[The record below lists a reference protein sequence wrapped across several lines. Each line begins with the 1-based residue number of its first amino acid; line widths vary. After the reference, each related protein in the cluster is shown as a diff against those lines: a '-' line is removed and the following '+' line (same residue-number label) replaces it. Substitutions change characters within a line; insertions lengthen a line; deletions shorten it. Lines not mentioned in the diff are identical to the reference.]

1 VSTRSR
7 SSTHRYSSSIDTS
20 TTHHVDSTNSPSIV
34 SSVETEPSQSQSQS
48 QSQPPLQ
55 INLLTIHQPELEEI
69 LASWNQPKYR
79 AKQILTWVH
88 SKGVTQFSQ
97 MNNIPKQL
105 RTLLEQH
112 TTIGSL
118 HLELEAVSKDG
129 TVKRAYKLWDGQLI
143 ESVLMP
149 YEDGRQT
156 ACISSQ
162 AGCAMGCVFCATG
175 QMGFARQLTP
185 DEIFEQVARFAAELS
200 KEDKRLSN
208 IVMMG
213 MGEPLANYRNV
224 MEAIRRMNTD
234 LGIGARKI
242 TVSTV
247 GVVPNIRKLIQEDI
261 QVRLAVSLHCSSDE
275 ERTQLLPANKRYG
288 GLDELMMAI
297 REYIDTTN
305 RRVTLEWAL
314 IENENDTPDVARQL
328 GHLLKRFGIRRDMT
342 HVNLI
347 PLNPT
352 GGFEGGPSGRKNVN
366 EFVNVLEKEFGITA
380 TPRMRRG
387 IDIDAGC
394 GQLKAAVKKKEDKE
408 AMEAVAVEKQ
418 VGVGGESKASA
429 LDELKSFAVPEATSM
444 SMAGVW
450 EDEDEDVHVHVDD
463 TEERGSL
470 VVPAAETETSLES
483 MYTERIRKSNNLV
496 QGSIVEFEIHNAVNL
511 DSEDDE
517 FVDETYENDLDK
529 REAERLIHL
538 VNISFPQLSSDGE
551 EMESPLVGPTTTIL
565 DQDSLSKAKKRRKK
579 ILKNL
584 KAIKNLIKMK
594 SGGKEMNEDQ
604 MEKIGREKELQLELE
619 SVEHNLQ

>member
-1 VSTRSR
+1 
-7 SSTHRYSSSIDTS
+7 
-20 TTHHVDSTNSPSIV
+20 
-34 SSVETEPSQSQSQS
+34 
-48 QSQPPLQ
+48 
-55 INLLTIHQPELEEI
+55 
-69 LASWNQPKYR
+69 
-79 AKQILTWVH
+79 
-88 SKGVTQFSQ
+88 
-97 MNNIPKQL
+97 
-105 RTLLEQH
+105 
-112 TTIGSL
+112 
-118 HLELEAVSKDG
+118 
-129 TVKRAYKLWDGQLI
+129 
-143 ESVLMP
+143 MP
-149 YEDGRQT
+149 YEDGRNT

-224 MEAIRRMNTD
+224 MEAIKRMNSE

-247 GVVPNIRKLIQEDI
+247 GVVPNIRKLIEEDI

-288 GLDELMMAI
+288 GLDELMMVI
-297 REYIDTTN
+297 KEYIDTTN

-314 IENENDTPDVARQL
+314 IENENDTPEVARQL

-408 AMEAVAVEKQ
+408 ATERRQ
-418 VGVGGESKASA
+418 LVGGEPSA
-429 LDELKSFAVPEATSM
+429 LEELKAFAQVSEVPAETM

-450 EDEDEDVHVHVDD
+450 EDVDEDVDD
-463 TEERGSL
+463 TEESGSL
-470 VVPAAETETSLES
+470 PVRVVPAAAETSLES
-483 MYTERIRKSNNLV
+483 MYSEHIRKSNSLAN
-496 QGSIVEFEIHNAVNL
+496 GSIVEFELLNAVNL
-511 DSEDDE
+511 DDEDADE
-517 FVDETYENDLDK
+517 FEDETYENDLDR
-529 REAERLIHL
+529 REAERLISL
-538 VNISFPQLSSDGE
+538 VKISFPQVSGE
-551 EMESPLVGPTTTIL
+551 EMESPLVGPTTTIM
-565 DQDSLSKAKKRRKK
+565 DEDSVNSARKRRKK

-584 KAIKNLIKMK
+584 KAINNLKKMVAY
-594 SGGKEMNEDQ
+594 GKEMNEDQ

>member
-1 VSTRSR
+1 
-7 SSTHRYSSSIDTS
+7 
-20 TTHHVDSTNSPSIV
+20 
-34 SSVETEPSQSQSQS
+34 
-48 QSQPPLQ
+48 
-55 INLLTIHQPELEEI
+55 
-69 LASWNQPKYR
+69 
-79 AKQILTWVH
+79 
-88 SKGVTQFSQ
+88 
-97 MNNIPKQL
+97 
-105 RTLLEQH
+105 
-112 TTIGSL
+112 
-118 HLELEAVSKDG
+118 
-129 TVKRAYKLWDGQLI
+129 
-143 ESVLMP
+143 MP
-149 YEDGRQT
+149 YEDGRNT

-224 MEAIRRMNTD
+224 MEAIKRMNSE

-247 GVVPNIRKLIQEDI
+247 GVVPNIRKLIEEDI

-288 GLDELMMAI
+288 GLDELMMVI
-297 REYIDTTN
+297 KEYIDTTN

-314 IENENDTPDVARQL
+314 IENENDTPEVARQL

-408 AMEAVAVEKQ
+408 ATEKRQ
-418 VGVGGESKASA
+418 LVGGEPSA
-429 LDELKSFAVPEATSM
+429 LDELKAFAQVSEVPAETM

-450 EDEDEDVHVHVDD
+450 EDVDEDVDD
-463 TEERGSL
+463 TIESVSLPVL
-470 VVPAAETETSLES
+470 VVPAASEISLES
-483 MYTERIRKSNNLV
+483 MYTEHIRKSNSLAN
-496 QGSIVEFEIHNAVNL
+496 GSIVEFELLNAVNL
-511 DSEDDE
+511 DDEDADE
-517 FVDETYENDLDK
+517 FEDETYENDLDK
-529 REAERLIHL
+529 REAERLISL
-538 VNISFPQLSSDGE
+538 VKISFPQVSGD
-551 EMESPLVGPTTTIL
+551 EMESPLVGPTTTIM
-565 DQDSLSKAKKRRKK
+565 DEDSVNSARKRRKK

-584 KAIKNLIKMK
+584 KAINNLKKMVAY
-594 SGGKEMNEDQ
+594 GKEMNEDQ
-604 MEKIGREKELQLELE
+604 KEKIGREKELQLELE

>member
-1 VSTRSR
+1 
-7 SSTHRYSSSIDTS
+7 
-20 TTHHVDSTNSPSIV
+20 
-34 SSVETEPSQSQSQS
+34 
-48 QSQPPLQ
+48 
-55 INLLTIHQPELEEI
+55 
-69 LASWNQPKYR
+69 
-79 AKQILTWVH
+79 
-88 SKGVTQFSQ
+88 
-97 MNNIPKQL
+97 
-105 RTLLEQH
+105 
-112 TTIGSL
+112 
-118 HLELEAVSKDG
+118 
-129 TVKRAYKLWDGQLI
+129 
-143 ESVLMP
+143 MP
-149 YEDGRQT
+149 YEDGRNT

-224 MEAIRRMNTD
+224 MEAIKRMNSE

-247 GVVPNIRKLIQEDI
+247 GVVPNIRKLIEEDI

-288 GLDELMMAI
+288 GLDELMMVI
-297 REYIDTTN
+297 KEYIDTTN

-314 IENENDTPDVARQL
+314 IENENDTPEVARQL

-408 AMEAVAVEKQ
+408 ATEKRQ
-418 VGVGGESKASA
+418 LVGGEPSA
-429 LDELKSFAVPEATSM
+429 LEELKAFAQVSEVPAETM

-450 EDEDEDVHVHVDD
+450 EDVDEDVDD
-463 TEERGSL
+463 TIESVSLPVL
-470 VVPAAETETSLES
+470 VVPAASEISLES
-483 MYTERIRKSNNLV
+483 MYTEHIRKSNSLAN
-496 QGSIVEFEIHNAVNL
+496 GSIVEFELLNAVNL
-511 DSEDDE
+511 DDEDADE
-517 FVDETYENDLDK
+517 FEDETYENDLDK
-529 REAERLIHL
+529 REAERLISL
-538 VNISFPQLSSDGE
+538 VKISFPQVSGD
-551 EMESPLVGPTTTIL
+551 EMESPLVGPTTTIM
-565 DQDSLSKAKKRRKK
+565 DEDSVNSARKRRKK

-584 KAIKNLIKMK
+584 KAINNLKKMVAY
-594 SGGKEMNEDQ
+594 GKEMNEDQ
-604 MEKIGREKELQLELE
+604 VEKIGREKELQLELE

>member
-1 VSTRSR
+1 
-7 SSTHRYSSSIDTS
+7 
-20 TTHHVDSTNSPSIV
+20 
-34 SSVETEPSQSQSQS
+34 
-48 QSQPPLQ
+48 
-55 INLLTIHQPELEEI
+55 
-69 LASWNQPKYR
+69 
-79 AKQILTWVH
+79 
-88 SKGVTQFSQ
+88 
-97 MNNIPKQL
+97 
-105 RTLLEQH
+105 
-112 TTIGSL
+112 
-118 HLELEAVSKDG
+118 
-129 TVKRAYKLWDGQLI
+129 
-143 ESVLMP
+143 
-149 YEDGRQT
+149 
-156 ACISSQ
+156 
-162 AGCAMGCVFCATG
+162 
-175 QMGFARQLTP
+175 MGFARQLTP

-224 MEAIRRMNTD
+224 MEAIKRMNSE

-247 GVVPNIRKLIQEDI
+247 GVVPNIRKLIEEDI

-288 GLDELMMAI
+288 GLDELMMVI
-297 REYIDTTN
+297 KEYIDTTN

-314 IENENDTPDVARQL
+314 IENENDTPEVARQL

-408 AMEAVAVEKQ
+408 ATEKRQ
-418 VGVGGESKASA
+418 LVGGEPSV
-429 LDELKSFAVPEATSM
+429 LDELKAFAQVSEVPAKTM

-450 EDEDEDVHVHVDD
+450 EDVDEDVDNTIESV
-463 TEERGSL
+463 SL
-470 VVPAAETETSLES
+470 PVRVVPAASEISLES
-483 MYTERIRKSNNLV
+483 MYTEHIRKSNSLAN
-496 QGSIVEFEIHNAVNL
+496 GSIVEFELLNAVNL
-511 DSEDDE
+511 DDEDADE
-517 FVDETYENDLDK
+517 FEDETYENDLDK
-529 REAERLIHL
+529 REAERLISL
-538 VNISFPQLSSDGE
+538 VKISFPQVSGD
-551 EMESPLVGPTTTIL
+551 EMESPLVGPTTTIM
-565 DQDSLSKAKKRRKK
+565 DEDSVNSARKRRKK

-584 KAIKNLIKMK
+584 KAINNLKKMVAY
-594 SGGKEMNEDQ
+594 GKEMNEDQ
-604 MEKIGREKELQLELE
+604 VEKIGREKELQLELE

>member
-1 VSTRSR
+1 
-7 SSTHRYSSSIDTS
+7 
-20 TTHHVDSTNSPSIV
+20 
-34 SSVETEPSQSQSQS
+34 
-48 QSQPPLQ
+48 
-55 INLLTIHQPELEEI
+55 
-69 LASWNQPKYR
+69 
-79 AKQILTWVH
+79 
-88 SKGVTQFSQ
+88 
-97 MNNIPKQL
+97 
-105 RTLLEQH
+105 
-112 TTIGSL
+112 
-118 HLELEAVSKDG
+118 
-129 TVKRAYKLWDGQLI
+129 
-143 ESVLMP
+143 MP
-149 YEDGRQT
+149 YEDGRNT

-224 MEAIRRMNTD
+224 MEAIKRMNSE

-247 GVVPNIRKLIQEDI
+247 GVVPNIRKLIEEDI

-288 GLDELMMAI
+288 GLDELMMVI
-297 REYIDTTN
+297 KEYIDTTN

-314 IENENDTPDVARQL
+314 IENENDTPEVARQL

-408 AMEAVAVEKQ
+408 ATEKRQ
-418 VGVGGESKASA
+418 LVGGEPSA
-429 LDELKSFAVPEATSM
+429 LDELKAFAQVSEVPAETM

-450 EDEDEDVHVHVDD
+450 EDVDEDVDD
-463 TEERGSL
+463 TIESVSLPVL
-470 VVPAAETETSLES
+470 VVPAASEISLES
-483 MYTERIRKSNNLV
+483 MYTEHIRKSNSLAN
-496 QGSIVEFEIHNAVNL
+496 GSIVEFELLNAVNL
-511 DSEDDE
+511 DDEDADE
-517 FVDETYENDLDK
+517 FEDETYENDLDK
-529 REAERLIHL
+529 REAERLISL
-538 VNISFPQLSSDGE
+538 VKISFPQVSGD
-551 EMESPLVGPTTTIL
+551 EMESPLVGPTTTIM
-565 DQDSLSKAKKRRKK
+565 DEDSVNSARKRRKK
-579 ILKNL
+579 
-584 KAIKNLIKMK
+584 
-594 SGGKEMNEDQ
+594 
-604 MEKIGREKELQLELE
+604 RKELM
-619 SVEHNLQ
+619 NLR

>member
-1 VSTRSR
+1 
-7 SSTHRYSSSIDTS
+7 
-20 TTHHVDSTNSPSIV
+20 
-34 SSVETEPSQSQSQS
+34 
-48 QSQPPLQ
+48 
-55 INLLTIHQPELEEI
+55 
-69 LASWNQPKYR
+69 
-79 AKQILTWVH
+79 
-88 SKGVTQFSQ
+88 
-97 MNNIPKQL
+97 
-105 RTLLEQH
+105 
-112 TTIGSL
+112 
-118 HLELEAVSKDG
+118 
-129 TVKRAYKLWDGQLI
+129 
-143 ESVLMP
+143 MP
-149 YEDGRQT
+149 YEDGRNT

-224 MEAIRRMNTD
+224 MEAIKRMNSE

-247 GVVPNIRKLIQEDI
+247 GVVPNIRKLIEEDI

-288 GLDELMMAI
+288 GLDELMMVI
-297 REYIDTTN
+297 KEYIDTTN

-314 IENENDTPDVARQL
+314 IENENDTPEVARQL

-408 AMEAVAVEKQ
+408 ATEKRQ
-418 VGVGGESKASA
+418 LVGGEPSA
-429 LDELKSFAVPEATSM
+429 LDELKAFAQVSEVPAETM

-450 EDEDEDVHVHVDD
+450 EDVDEDVDD
-463 TEERGSL
+463 TIESVSLPVL
-470 VVPAAETETSLES
+470 VVPAASEISLES
-483 MYTERIRKSNNLV
+483 MYTEHIRKSNSLAN
-496 QGSIVEFEIHNAVNL
+496 GSIVEFELLNAVNL
-511 DSEDDE
+511 DDEDADE
-517 FVDETYENDLDK
+517 FEDETYENDLDK
-529 REAERLIHL
+529 REAERLISL
-538 VNISFPQLSSDGE
+538 VKISFPQVSGD
-551 EMESPLVGPTTTIL
+551 EMESPLVGPTTTIM
-565 DQDSLSKAKKRRKK
+565 DEDSVNSARKRRKK

-584 KAIKNLIKMK
+584 KAINNLKKMVAY
-594 SGGKEMNEDQ
+594 GKEMNEDQ
-604 MEKIGREKELQLELE
+604 VEKIGREKELQLELE

>member
-1 VSTRSR
+1 
-7 SSTHRYSSSIDTS
+7 
-20 TTHHVDSTNSPSIV
+20 
-34 SSVETEPSQSQSQS
+34 
-48 QSQPPLQ
+48 
-55 INLLTIHQPELEEI
+55 
-69 LASWNQPKYR
+69 
-79 AKQILTWVH
+79 
-88 SKGVTQFSQ
+88 
-97 MNNIPKQL
+97 
-105 RTLLEQH
+105 
-112 TTIGSL
+112 
-118 HLELEAVSKDG
+118 
-129 TVKRAYKLWDGQLI
+129 
-143 ESVLMP
+143 MP
-149 YEDGRQT
+149 YEDGRNT

-224 MEAIRRMNTD
+224 MEAIKRMNSE

-247 GVVPNIRKLIQEDI
+247 GVVPNIRKLIEEDI

-288 GLDELMMAI
+288 GLDELMMVI
-297 REYIDTTN
+297 KEYIDTTN

-314 IENENDTPDVARQL
+314 IENENDTPEVARQL
-328 GHLLKRFGIRRDMT
+328 GNLLKRFGIRRDMT

-408 AMEAVAVEKQ
+408 ATEKRQ
-418 VGVGGESKASA
+418 LVGGEPSA
-429 LDELKSFAVPEATSM
+429 LDELKAFAQVSEVPAETM

-450 EDEDEDVHVHVDD
+450 EDVDEDVDD
-463 TEERGSL
+463 TIESVSLPVL
-470 VVPAAETETSLES
+470 VVPAASEISLES
-483 MYTERIRKSNNLV
+483 MYTEHIRKSNSLAN
-496 QGSIVEFEIHNAVNL
+496 GSIVEFELLNAVNL
-511 DSEDDE
+511 DDEDADE
-517 FVDETYENDLDK
+517 FEDETYENDLDK
-529 REAERLIHL
+529 REAERLISL
-538 VNISFPQLSSDGE
+538 VKISFPQVSGD
-551 EMESPLVGPTTTIL
+551 EMESPLVGPTTTIM
-565 DQDSLSKAKKRRKK
+565 DEDSVNSARKRRKK

-584 KAIKNLIKMK
+584 KAINNLKKMVAY
-594 SGGKEMNEDQ
+594 GKEMNEDQ
-604 MEKIGREKELQLELE
+604 VEKIGREKELQLELE

>member
-1 VSTRSR
+1 
-7 SSTHRYSSSIDTS
+7 
-20 TTHHVDSTNSPSIV
+20 
-34 SSVETEPSQSQSQS
+34 
-48 QSQPPLQ
+48 
-55 INLLTIHQPELEEI
+55 
-69 LASWNQPKYR
+69 
-79 AKQILTWVH
+79 
-88 SKGVTQFSQ
+88 
-97 MNNIPKQL
+97 
-105 RTLLEQH
+105 
-112 TTIGSL
+112 
-118 HLELEAVSKDG
+118 
-129 TVKRAYKLWDGQLI
+129 
-143 ESVLMP
+143 MP
-149 YEDGRQT
+149 YEDGRNT

-224 MEAIRRMNTD
+224 MEAIKRMNSE

-247 GVVPNIRKLIQEDI
+247 GVVPNIRKLIEEDI

-288 GLDELMMAI
+288 GLDELMMVI
-297 REYIDTTN
+297 KEYIDTTN

-314 IENENDTPDVARQL
+314 IENENDTPEVARQL

-408 AMEAVAVEKQ
+408 ATEKRQ
-418 VGVGGESKASA
+418 LVGGEPSA
-429 LDELKSFAVPEATSM
+429 FDELKAFAQVSEVPAETM

-450 EDEDEDVHVHVDD
+450 EDVDEDVDD
-463 TEERGSL
+463 TIESVSLPVL
-470 VVPAAETETSLES
+470 VVPAASEISLES
-483 MYTERIRKSNNLV
+483 MYTEHIRKSNSLAN
-496 QGSIVEFEIHNAVNL
+496 GSIVEFELLNAVNL
-511 DSEDDE
+511 DDEDADE
-517 FVDETYENDLDK
+517 FEDETYENDLDK
-529 REAERLIHL
+529 REAERLISL
-538 VNISFPQLSSDGE
+538 VKISFPQVSGD
-551 EMESPLVGPTTTIL
+551 EMESPLVGPTTTIM
-565 DQDSLSKAKKRRKK
+565 DEDSVNSARKRRKK

-584 KAIKNLIKMK
+584 KAINNLKKMVAY
-594 SGGKEMNEDQ
+594 GKEMNEDQ
-604 MEKIGREKELQLELE
+604 VEKIGREKELQLELE

>member
-1 VSTRSR
+1 
-7 SSTHRYSSSIDTS
+7 
-20 TTHHVDSTNSPSIV
+20 
-34 SSVETEPSQSQSQS
+34 
-48 QSQPPLQ
+48 
-55 INLLTIHQPELEEI
+55 
-69 LASWNQPKYR
+69 
-79 AKQILTWVH
+79 
-88 SKGVTQFSQ
+88 
-97 MNNIPKQL
+97 
-105 RTLLEQH
+105 
-112 TTIGSL
+112 
-118 HLELEAVSKDG
+118 
-129 TVKRAYKLWDGQLI
+129 
-143 ESVLMP
+143 MP

-208 IVMMG
+208 VVMMG

-224 MEAIRRMNTD
+224 MEAVKRMNTD

-247 GVVPNIRKLIQEDI
+247 GVVPNIRKLIEEDI

-288 GLDELMMAI
+288 GLDELMMVI
-297 REYIDTTN
+297 KEYIDTTN

-314 IENENDTPDVARQL
+314 IENENDTPEVARQL

-408 AMEAVAVEKQ
+408 ATERRQ
-418 VGVGGESKASA
+418 LGGGEPSA
-429 LDELKSFAVPEATSM
+429 LEELKSFAQVSEVPETM

-450 EDEDEDVHVHVDD
+450 EDVDEEVDD

-470 VVPAAETETSLES
+470 NVPAAAEISLES
-483 MYTERIRKSNNLV
+483 MYSEHIRKSNSLAN
-496 QGSIVEFEIHNAVNL
+496 GSIVEFELLNAVNL
-511 DSEDDE
+511 DDEDADE
-517 FVDETYENDLDK
+517 FEDETYENDLDK
-529 REAERLIHL
+529 REAERLINL
-538 VNISFPQLSSDGE
+538 VKISFPQVSDE
-551 EMESPLVGPTTTIL
+551 EMESPLVGPTTTIM
-565 DQDSLSKAKKRRKK
+565 DEDSVNSARKRRKK

-584 KAIKNLIKMK
+584 KAINNLKKMVAY
-594 SGGKEMNEDQ
+594 GKEMNEDQ

>member
-1 VSTRSR
+1 
-7 SSTHRYSSSIDTS
+7 
-20 TTHHVDSTNSPSIV
+20 
-34 SSVETEPSQSQSQS
+34 
-48 QSQPPLQ
+48 
-55 INLLTIHQPELEEI
+55 
-69 LASWNQPKYR
+69 
-79 AKQILTWVH
+79 
-88 SKGVTQFSQ
+88 
-97 MNNIPKQL
+97 
-105 RTLLEQH
+105 
-112 TTIGSL
+112 
-118 HLELEAVSKDG
+118 
-129 TVKRAYKLWDGQLI
+129 
-143 ESVLMP
+143 MP
-149 YEDGRQT
+149 YEDGRNT

-224 MEAIRRMNTD
+224 MEAIKRMNSE

-247 GVVPNIRKLIQEDI
+247 GVVPNIRKLIEEDI

-288 GLDELMMAI
+288 GLDELMMVI
-297 REYIDTTN
+297 KEYIDTTN

-314 IENENDTPDVARQL
+314 IENENDTPEVARQL

-408 AMEAVAVEKQ
+408 ATEKRQ
-418 VGVGGESKASA
+418 LVGGEPSA
-429 LDELKSFAVPEATSM
+429 LDELKAFAQVSQVPAETM

-450 EDEDEDVHVHVDD
+450 EDVDEDVDD
-463 TEERGSL
+463 TIESVSLPVL
-470 VVPAAETETSLES
+470 VVPAASEISLES
-483 MYTERIRKSNNLV
+483 MYTEHIRKSNSLAN
-496 QGSIVEFEIHNAVNL
+496 GSIVEFELLNAVNL
-511 DSEDDE
+511 DDEDADE
-517 FVDETYENDLDK
+517 FEDETYENDLDK
-529 REAERLIHL
+529 REAERLISL
-538 VNISFPQLSSDGE
+538 VKISFPQVSGE
-551 EMESPLVGPTTTIL
+551 EMESPLVGPTTTIM
-565 DQDSLSKAKKRRKK
+565 DEDSVNSARKRRKK

-584 KAIKNLIKMK
+584 KAINNLKKMVAY
-594 SGGKEMNEDQ
+594 GKEMNEDQ
-604 MEKIGREKELQLELE
+604 KEKIGREKELQLELE